1 MTTVD
6 IVLFD
11 GIDELDFCGPFETL
25 ASCRRLVNG
34 KWAGNG
40 AFKVQT
46 IAEYRS
52 PIRTAHGLTITPDT
66 TFDRAPE
73 ASVVIVPGGP
83 GAQNEHL
90 PQRLVEFLAYSAD
103 TSEIVASICTGAFV
117 LARAGLTD
125 FHRVTTH
132 HARCADL
139 QRMYPKT
146 KVIAGPRLLVDGRDN
161 NLLTTGALSCG
172 IDLALYLIARYEG
185 RDTAVFAAKR
195 LGWPI
200 DAPTPA
206 TLSAPAKASS
216 VSAASVLAGS

>member
-11 GIDELDFCGPFETL
+11 GIDELDFAGPFEVL

-34 KWAGNG
+34 KWAGSG

-66 TFDRAPE
+66 TFDKAPE
-73 ASVVIVPGGP
+73 ATVVIVPGGP

-103 TSEIVASICTGAFV
+103 TSEIVASVCTGAFV

-139 QRMYPKT
+139 QRMYAKT
-146 KVIAGPRLLVDGRDN
+146 KVIAGPRLLVDGREN
-161 NLLTTGALSCG
+161 NLITTGALSCG

-185 RDTAVFAAKR
+185 RDTALFAAKR
-195 LGWPI
+195 LGWPL
-200 DAPTPA
+200 DVVTPQTASAHAPIANTGP
-206 TLSAPAKASS
+206 T
-216 VSAASVLAGS
+216 VSIAR